1 MKTLHLLII
10 AIVGIVTISIV
21 IISVLYVQIQT
32 VQEQKRVIDK
42 TNQKLAANLTI
53 YRDLFGDI
61 PRNYT
66 FMPFAVQTNVY
77 VAGSLGTNPT
87 TTIRVNQPYQVIANI
102 TKMENM
108 QPLIYYYCIVQV
120 SNSTGLGYHVGWG
133 QGIFI
138 PKQSFSQCAVS
149 WTPTVPGNYTLTAF
163 AWRSLFGSPLANAS
177 TKYVE
182 VVP

>member
-1 MKTLHLLII
+1 MTSI
-10 AIVGIVTISIV
+10 A
-21 IISVLYVQIQT
+21 IISVMFFQISTLQSQT
-32 VQEQKRVIDK
+32 KILDQ
-42 TNQKLAANLTI
+42 TNKKLATNLTN
-53 YRDLFGDI
+53 YQDLFGII
-61 PRNYT
+61 PKNYT
-66 FMPFAVQTNVY
+66 FMPFELKTNVY
-77 VAGSLGTNPT
+77 VAGPIDIIPVT
-87 TTIRVNQPYQVIANI
+87 TVRANQPYQVVANI

-149 WTPTVPGNYTLTAF
+149 WTPTVSGNYTLTAF

-177 TKYVE
+177 MKYVQ
-182 VVP
+182 VLP